1 MMFSPDVTLDHPRV
15 AYAIGRARGTAVQR
29 NRLRRQIQAV
39 LREKGDAV
47 LKGRYLIGAR
57 VSAVSVTYPQV
68 HDDIVE
74 LMKKTRE
81 LT

>member
-15 AYAIGRARGTAVQR
+15 AYAIGRSRGTAVQR

-39 LREKGDAV
+39 LREKGNTV

-57 VSAVSVTYPQV
+57 VPVVSVTYPQV